1 MEFKSELI
9 NIRVGGKKFRQTEH
23 WKNIMN
29 LYDAQKQ
36 VIKFYKGYYAMIHD
50 TGHDATYRNGL
61 KILNPKHMF

>member
-1 MEFKSELI
+1 MELKSELT
-9 NIRVGGKKFRQTEH
+9 NIRVGGKNSDKQNTE
-23 WKNIMN
+23 KNITN

-50 TGHDATYRNGL
+50 TGYDATHRNGL